1 MKSLF
6 GRDTQTKRTRTTKRK
21 QASVEP
27 LETSPRPA
35 SRDLATRPES
45 KPEKKRVRDPLVA
58 AITGPDG
65 SDKLRNL
72 SASKAAAAAF
82 QNASANSNVGKIATY
97 QAAAEEYYELRDDL
111 REARGELR
119 ELDESYD
126 GRSSEEIEK
135 ELAEL
140 EPGDPG
146 YDELQTELEEAKE
159 YEDARAE
166 LTDDIKDLRTETGD
180 ALEVAEEAF
189 FDASKGRTVTRDTL
203 SEFHNNLGLPE
214 PKTTGEKDEAEVLPD
229 HEYSDDA
236 TETEIDDAEIAD
248 TSEPREREHRRTRK
262 SRDPLVSAITDPD
275 GSDKLRNLNASKA
288 ASAAFA
294 NASPNSN
301 VGRIA
306 SYQQAAED
314 YYELRDDLADARRDL
329 RDFEDSYDGR
339 SSEEIQADID
349 DLDPGDE
356 GYEDAKMVLE
366 EELMEAEEF
375 EEARDDLQDGV
386 RDLRTETLIASKEA
400 EEAFNLASKGEIL
413 TTEALAELHNNLG
426 LPAPS
431 E

>member
-1 MKSLF
+1 MR
-6 GRDTQTKRTRTTKRK
+6 GPT
-21 QASVEP
+21 ACSV
-27 LETSPRPA
+27 R
-35 SRDLATRPES
+35 R
-45 KPEKKRVRDPLVA
+45 
-58 AITGPDG
+58 I
-65 SDKLRNL
+65 
-72 SASKAAAAAF
+72 
-82 QNASANSNVGKIATY
+82 
-97 QAAAEEYYELRDDL
+97 
-111 REARGELR
+111 
-119 ELDESYD
+119 
-126 GRSSEEIEK
+126 
-135 ELAEL
+135 
-140 EPGDPG
+140 
-146 YDELQTELEEAKE
+146 
-159 YEDARAE
+159 
-166 LTDDIKDLRTETGD
+166 
-180 ALEVAEEAF
+180 
-189 FDASKGRTVTRDTL
+189 
-203 SEFHNNLGLPE
+203 GLP
-214 PKTTGEKDEAEVLPD
+214 
-229 HEYSDDA
+229 
-236 TETEIDDAEIAD
+236 D
-248 TSEPREREHRRTRK
+248 TAAKPFSRRI
-262 SRDPLVSAITDPD
+262 SWSAITDPD